1 MDSSSGVI
9 SPRAAPPPVTALYKD
24 LPNETND
31 PINNASSL
39 ASSQVSCSSV
49 STVGRIL
56 LASSKPLAQELFVQ
70 RLASL
75 RTGAQQPPQHQQQE
89 SDDDDDDE
97 SFDNR
102 RRARMEKLFSPGS
115 SSSNRTLRVAFQS
128 SGRVAQQLGRRR
140 PSIDLRAAR
149 ERSVSK
155 SPALL
160 LRGSTRRRNSGS
172 PASAAALAAN
182 LNRLRLP
189 HRNNNNSHGYD
200 DDRDR
205 DDTAGDSS
213 NRAELHILMRVEAA
227 LRQLEQENALAKERE
242 ALLSQE
248 VQSLRD
254 ALRVKSAEK
263 KHVET
268 QLQQLTR
275 DKDEWAQVAQRAEG
289 VVVQLEDELLVARDE
304 LLVARDEAQ
313 LLQSERAR
321 LKHQNK
327 ELLTHVHRL
336 DSLVYGRF

>member
-1 MDSSSGVI
+1 MI
-9 SPRAAPPPVTALYKD
+9 SPRVTPPPASAPYREPSHTTSH
-24 LPNETND
+24 PN
-31 PINNASSL
+31 NNSSL

-49 STVGRIL
+49 STVSKIL
-56 LASSKPLAQELFVQ
+56 LASKPLPQELFAQ

-75 RTGAQQPPQHQQQE
+75 RTGAQHQQHQQQQE
-89 SDDDDDDE
+89 NSDDADDDDDE
-97 SFDNR
+97 DDEGFDNR
-102 RRARMEKLFSPGS
+102 RRARMEKLFSPGAS
-115 SSSNRTLRVAFQS
+115 SSRHAFQS
-128 SGRVAQQLGRRR
+128 SRVTGRRR
-140 PSIDLRAAR
+140 PSIDLRATR
-149 ERSVSK
+149 ERSNSK
-155 SPALL
+155 SALV
-160 LRGSTRRRNSGS
+160 RSSTISRRRNSGS

-182 LNRLRLP
+182 LNRLRL
-189 HRNNNNSHGYD
+189 HSRTIANNNNGHQYGED
-200 DDRDR
+200 HH

-227 LRQLEQENALAKERE
+227 LRQLEKENALAKERE

-268 QLQQLTR
+268 QFQQLLR
-275 DKDEWAQVAQRAEG
+275 EKDEWKQVAQRAECA
-289 VVVQLEDELLVARDE
+289 VVQMEDELLIARE
-304 LLVARDEAQ
+304 EAQ
-313 LLQSERAR
+313 LLQSERVR